1 MVRIVEVKNVSKQN
15 KKVKIKWKNLFSLVL
30 VGLVIGVALSFLINP
45 NKAARAYLKGSESR
59 IEAYDEEGNLVDNF
73 ARGLEVSKSP
83 NTKTIE
89 DTTYVETIIEGKK
102 YLIKEANI
110 TSDKNQVVEEKERYI
125 RTTYHLLKEELDG
138 SLLDLLTKGSKIEI
152 KGYRTLL
159 EDGSVDYYKVDVN
172 GVEGYF
178 PSKYT
183 VGTEEEAK
191 KNYDEEGTYKI
202 HLNRGNVYGGG
213 SASKADYYPV
223 DKPKF
228 SDNVMPEEV
237 RSFYL
242 NGTKQVMSRVDEYI
256 ALAREGNI
264 NAFVVDIKDSGVPCY
279 ESEVMKNDSP
289 TNYKYAQQSLEE
301 YRTAIK
307 KLKDA
312 GFYVIGRISAF
323 KDKYYAIDHPE
334 YTILET
340 KTGKPYYLAESYW
353 PTAYSREVWK
363 FNVDLA
369 KEAVKEMG
377 FNEIQFDYVRFPDRV
392 ITLERNGLI
401 DFRNTYNEDKIE
413 AVQRFLMYAT
423 NELHALGVY
432 VSADVFGESAHTYVT
447 AYGQYWPAISN
458 VVDVISGMPYPDH
471 FSTYE
476 YGFKEP
482 VWTMPYD
489 ILNYW
494 GSNFVAKRQQE
505 IPTPAIARTWIQTY
519 DSIKSP
525 KVVYGAAEVEKEIRG
540 LYDAGLTGGYMTWNS
555 GSNINKFRSQI
566 AAYSKEYLK

>member
-1 MVRIVEVKNVSKQN
+1 MSTL
-15 KKVKIKWKNLFSLVL
+15 KKKKKIKWT
-30 VGLVIGVALSFLINP
+30 SFLILVVVGFVLGIGLYFFSQQVTYE
-45 NKAARAYLKGSESR
+45 KGYLKGNATR
-59 IEAYDEEGNLVDNF
+59 IEVYDKEGKPVDNF
-73 ARGLEVSKSP
+73 ARGTEVTYKKEL
-83 NTKTIE
+83 TKVGETSFYETKINDKTYLVKE
-89 DTTYVETIIEGKK
+89 NDVTTDSGDIVT
-102 YLIKEANI
+102 
-110 TSDKNQVVEEKERYI
+110 EKELYV
-125 RTTYHLLKEELDG
+125 RTAYHLLGENLDG
-138 SLLDLLTKGSKIEI
+138 
-152 KGYRTLL
+152 TLL
-159 EDGSVDYYKVDVN
+159 SLINKGEKINITGYHTLQSDGTVDYYKTEI
-172 GVEGYF
+172 GEETGYF
-178 PSKYT
+178 PSKFL
-183 VGTEEEAK
+183 VATEEEAK
-191 KNYDEEGTYKI
+191 ANYDEEGTYQI

-213 SASKADYYPV
+213 SASNADYYPV

-228 SDNVMPEEV
+228 ADNIMPDEV
-237 RSFYL
+237 RAFYL
-242 NGTKQVMSRVDEYI
+242 NGTKAVMAKVDDYI
-256 ALAREGNI
+256 ALAQEGNI
-264 NAFVVDIKDSGVPCY
+264 NAFVVDIKDSGVPAY
-279 ESEVMKNDSP
+279 QSEVMKTYSP
-289 TNYKYAQQSLEE
+289 TNYEHAQQTMDE
-301 YRTAIK
+301 YRTAVK

-334 YTILET
+334 YAILET

-392 ITLERNGLI
+392 VSLEKQGLI
-401 DFRNTYNEDKIE
+401 DFRNTYNEDKLQ
-413 AVQRFLMYAT
+413 AVQRFLFYAT
-423 NELHALGVY
+423 DELHKLNAY

-482 VWTMPYD
+482 VWTKPYE

-494 GSNFVAKRQQE
+494 GSNYVMERQKE
-505 IPTPAIARTWIQTY
+505 IATPAVVRTWIQTY
-519 DSIKSP
+519 DSIKAP
-525 KVVYGAAEVEKEIRG
+525 RVEYGAAEVEKEIRG

-555 GSNINKFRSQI
+555 GSSITKFRSQI
-566 AAYSKEYLK
+566 AAYSKEYLTK